1 MAHPNQYNTYQ
12 QQMNNLPP
20 VNTNT
25 NPHHTHQGQGQP
37 PQNLQNHPQHHQQ
50 QQNPNYAH
58 GAFSPP
64 SYHNSPTAPGFPAA
78 KRQRL
83 SPNPPSPYQSPFAA
97 SPNPYATSP
106 YAASPPGNYL
116 NLPQSPA
123 AHQQQ
128 HAFHQPQ
135 PYQHSSNMGTQPQ
148 PPPQNSMPPPKVPY
162 SKTQDTG
169 ELEKANPRDM
179 DVNNISDVLTGS
191 GIDLRAEEDNL
202 LHNFGSR
209 PTYGNSFNSQQS
221 TSTASPHGSFN
232 QWGQAQ
238 GAGAFQGTGPLSQSI
253 TQEQQEAELMR
264 KHELAARAF
273 AEAAQAPLTDPF
285 LFANVLRHRVA
296 KRAYENG
303 VKVHLEG
310 LFDKIPETPQN
321 VTRTTMTAS
330 NGESIA
336 QISADSL
343 LNQNAS
349 FVEVLSL
356 LSLAAHERVRA
367 VLEDSLAMKEIR
379 QKTSHGTVP
388 HDMAS
393 LATSSS
399 NAKTVNVG
407 PLNISKS
414 TWEVPDS
421 AISPMTQTAGKR
433 QLFLHY
439 SVAISLVTSPC

>member
-1 MAHPNQYNTYQ
+1 MAHPTQYNTYQ

-20 VNTNT
+20 VNTNPLQ
-25 NPHHTHQGQGQP
+25 NHQNHQAQP
-37 PQNLQNHPQHHQQ
+37 PQNLHNQPHHHQP
-50 QQNPNYAH
+50 QQNSNYGGH

-106 YAASPPGNYL
+106 YAASPPANYL

-135 PYQHSSNMGTQPQ
+135 PYQHPNNMNVQQ

-162 SKTQDTG
+162 SKTQDNG

-221 TSTASPHGSFN
+221 ASTASPHGSFN

-238 GAGAFQGTGPLSQSI
+238 GAGAFQGTGPLSQSVS
-253 TQEQQEAELMR
+253 QEQHQAELVR
-264 KHELAARAF
+264 KHELASRAF

-285 LFANVLRHRVA
+285 LFANVLRHRIT

-303 VKVHLEG
+303 VKVNLEG

-321 VTRTTMTAS
+321 VTRTTMTGP
-330 NGESIA
+330 NGESIEH
-336 QISADSL
+336 ISADSL

-356 LSLAAHERVRA
+356 ISLAAHERVRA

-388 HDMAS
+388 HDMAA
-393 LATSSS
+393 LAVS
-399 NAKTVNVG
+399 NPSTKTVNVG

-421 AISPMTQTAGKR
+421 AISPMTQTASKR
-433 QLFLHY
+433 QYFSLCISHY
-439 SVAISLVTSPC
+439 FHK